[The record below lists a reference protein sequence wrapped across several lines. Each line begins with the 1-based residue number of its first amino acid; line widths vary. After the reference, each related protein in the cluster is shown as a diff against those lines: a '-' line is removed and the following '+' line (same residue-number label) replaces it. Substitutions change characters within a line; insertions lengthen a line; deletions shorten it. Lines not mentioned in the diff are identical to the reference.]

1 MTSAELLAYCKLSKR
16 VTSDSFNTEFNN
28 LIEEAITDIEESTG
42 TDFDLDNPMMCS
54 AVVMYVHSHFG
65 DGNTIAEER
74 YQRQLSKLS
83 TQTMG
88 DATC

>member
-28 LIEEAITDIEESTG
+28 LIEEAKTDIANSTG
-42 TDFDLDNPMMCS
+42 MDFDDSDPMMCS

-65 DGNTIAEER
+65 DGNTIAEDR
-74 YQRQLSKLS
+74 YQRQLSKIA
-83 TQTMG
+83 TQLMG
-88 DATC
+88 DA